1 MSSTPIAFAGCFETD
16 PLITPTAF
24 MAEVTLESGGL
35 LSVKAT
41 GDLAAFLADSNI
53 KRGQHLLALGQLRE
67 KTIETDGAEETTV
80 WVDLTHTAINHFP
93 DWLLMR

>member
-1 MSSTPIAFAGCFETD
+1 MSSTPIALTGRFETD

-24 MAEVTLESGGL
+24 MAEVTLESGGR

-41 GDLAAFLADSNI
+41 GDLAAFLTESNI
-53 KRGQHLLALGQLRE
+53 KRGQHLLALGQLCE
-67 KTIETDGAEETTV
+67 KTIETDGIEETTV